1 MLYVVKSFEY
11 KCSRLNKACI
21 INTDPI
27 ACWNVCR
34 QTVPCIVFHAE
45 HSHKTKAQMVRVE
58 KTEFLSEQPNH
69 VFSSRIDWNRVSG
82 ILTLPPICAGSAGAR
97 KQVCAP
103 FTGLH
108 PSSIPKRGSVYVCVY
123 VLQHQREAFFTLK
136 AVCNCNEFNA
146 LQLDRSQLQMRSF
159 LCEFSCFILPSSGCV
174 CV

>member
-11 KCSRLNKACI
+11 KCSRLNKACS

-82 ILTLPPICAGSAGAR
+82 ILLLSLDLCRICRSKKTSLRTVHSTPSVKHSEER
-97 KQVCAP
+97 KC
-103 FTGLH
+103 
-108 PSSIPKRGSVYVCVY
+108 ICVCVY
-123 VLQHQREAFFTLK
+123 ILQHQREAFFTLK

-174 CV
+174 